1 MLALFLETRLPSS
14 ASVHPLCDP
23 PLVSAGNPPGYR
35 HGQDHMKMP
44 GLSRISAKLQRLLP
58 RRRPVGLV
66 LLYHR
71 IAAPATDPQLLAV
84 TPERF
89 AGQIRHLSSRFEM
102 VSLHELANRMPNAR
116 RGSRMIAVTFDDGYA
131 DNLSQ
136 AKPILESCKVPATV
150 FVATG
155 ALATGSA
162 FWWDE
167 LEQLLLHPS
176 RLPSSLTLEIDGQVF
191 QWEAGGD
198 VEYTNED
205 FASHRK
211 WNVLQHDDPTRR
223 HGLYRT
229 LCRRLKPM
237 TEESRRRAL
246 CDLRAWA
253 ALTDDRSSQ
262 SQMLTKED
270 LRRLVDGPWVEVGAH
285 TASHQVL
292 ANLSLAE
299 QRAEIASSKQCLE
312 AIVSRP
318 VRTFAYPYGTKTDY
332 SGDTA
337 TLVKEQGFALA
348 CSNYPEA
355 VTRTS
360 DVYQLP
366 RFVVRNWTEERF
378 GRTLDAWWDGREG
391 DGHGDC

>member
-1 MLALFLETRLPSS
+1 
-14 ASVHPLCDP
+14 
-23 PLVSAGNPPGYR
+23 
-35 HGQDHMKMP
+35 MKMP

-89 AGQIRHLSSRFEM
+89 ADQMGYLSSRFEM
-102 VSLHELANRMPNAR
+102 VSLHELVNRMPKTR
-116 RGSRMIAVTFDDGYA
+116 GGSRMIAVTFDDGYA
-131 DNLSQ
+131 DNLSH
-136 AKPILESCKVPATV
+136 AKPILESCRVPATV

-176 RLPSSLTLEIDGQVF
+176 RLPSSLKLAIDGQVF
-191 QWEAGGD
+191 EWEAGGD

-205 FASHRK
+205 FGSHRK
-211 WNVLQHDDPTRR
+211 WNVLRGDDPTRR
-223 HGLYRT
+223 HGLYRA
-229 LCRRLKPM
+229 LCRRLKPV
-237 TEESRRRAL
+237 TEETRQRAL
-246 CDLRAWA
+246 RDLRAWA
-253 ALTDDRSSQ
+253 GLTHDKRPR
-262 SQMLTKED
+262 SQMLTNED
-270 LRRLVDGPWVEVGAH
+270 LRRLAEGPWVEVGAH

-292 ANLSLAE
+292 ANLPLVE
-299 QRAEIASSKQCLE
+299 QREEIASSKQCLE

-318 VRTFAYPYGTKTDY
+318 VRTFAYPYGTRADY
-332 SGDTA
+332 SQDTA
-337 TLVKEQGFALA
+337 MLVREQGFALA

-355 VTRTS
+355 VSRTS

-366 RFVVRNWTEERF
+366 RFVVRNWAEERF
-378 GRTLDAWWDGREG
+378 ASMLDAWWDSREG
-391 DGHGDC
+391 DESCDR